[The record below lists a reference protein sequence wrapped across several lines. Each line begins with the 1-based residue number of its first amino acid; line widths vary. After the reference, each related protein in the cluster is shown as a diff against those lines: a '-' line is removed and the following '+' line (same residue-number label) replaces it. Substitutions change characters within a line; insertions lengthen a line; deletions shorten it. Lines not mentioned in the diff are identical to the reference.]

1 MAGGGKKTVDVW
13 GEDGGRGRPGAGVFG
28 TVRKSSSEFVE
39 TEEEEGG
46 EEGRKAEN
54 GDASI
59 CGVRDGVCVC
69 VVCVGCVY
77 LCSVCG
83 MYLFGMCGVCVVC
96 ICNVCTVCIWHVSRV

>member
-54 GDASI
+54 GDASV

-69 VVCVGCVY
+69 VRV
-77 LCSVCG
+77 
-83 MYLFGMCGVCVVC
+83 CGVCVSV
-96 ICNVCTVCIWHVSRV
+96 